1 MISGGIILYIES
13 LNLKGFRNYKDIK
26 LDFAKNYNIIYGEN
40 AQGKTN
46 IIEAIFLCASGRSH
60 RTSKD
65 SELLNINSNNYY
77 IKLDSIKN
85 QENLSI
91 EIIHEKDK
99 KKFIKI
105 NEIPLKKIGNLMGNL
120 LAVIFSPEDLSVIN
134 EGPAQRRRFIDIT
147 LSQIKPAYFYDL
159 QQYNRI
165 LLQRNTLLKEI
176 QNNKSLL
183 NTLDIW
189 NIKIAETAARI
200 IKTRYI
206 FINRLKQYANRYH
219 SLLSSS
225 NEDMK
230 INYSSSIKID
240 NFDDEVEKIKE
251 TVFNEL
257 DRIKNIEI
265 MRGTTLKGPHRDDY
279 EIYINDLDVKSFGS
293 QGQKRTVILSIKLS
307 ELQIIKEET
316 GEYPVLLLD
325 DVMSELDY
333 KRREILFDCINNIQ
347 TFITCTEKDIFS
359 KKEFKNILFFNV
371 KNGNTIVE

>member
-13 LNLKGFRNYKDIK
+13 LNLKGFRNYKEIK
-26 LDFAKNYNIIYGEN
+26 MEFSKNYNVIYGEN

-77 IKLDSIKN
+77 IRLDTIKN

-91 EIIHEKDK
+91 EIMYEKDK

-105 NEIPLKKIGNLMGNL
+105 NEIPQKKIGSLMGNL

-134 EGPAQRRRFIDIT
+134 EGPSQRRRFIDIT
-147 LSQIKPAYFYDL
+147 LSQIKPAYFFDL

-165 LLQRNTLLKEI
+165 LTQRNSLLKEI
-176 QNNKSLL
+176 QDKKSLI

-189 NIKIAETAARI
+189 NIKIAETASRI
-200 IKTRYI
+200 IKARYD
-206 FINRLKQYANRYH
+206 FLNRLRKYANVYN
-219 SLLSSS
+219 SMLSSN
-225 NEDMK
+225 NENMRID
-230 INYSSSIKID
+230 YSSSIKVE
-240 NFDDEVEKIKE
+240 NFNDAEKIKE
-251 TVFNEL
+251 DIYNEL
-257 DRIKNIEI
+257 ERIKNHEI

-279 EIYINDLDVKSFGS
+279 EIYINDLNVKSFGS
-293 QGQKRTVILSIKLS
+293 QGQKRTVILSVKLS

-325 DVMSELDY
+325 DVMSELDQR
-333 KRREILFDCINNIQ
+333 RREILFDCINNIQ
-347 TFITCTEKDIFS
+347 TFITCTEKDIFYNRDQ
-359 KKEFKNILFFNV
+359 KNVIFFNI
-371 KNGNTIVE
+371 KNGNAIVE

>member
-1 MISGGIILYIES
+1 MYIES

-77 IKLDSIKN
+77 IKLDSVKN
-85 QENLSI
+85 QENLII
-91 EIIHEKDK
+91 EIMHEKDK
-99 KKFIKI
+99 KKLIKI

-120 LAVIFSPEDLSVIN
+120 LAVIFSPEDLAVIN
-134 EGPAQRRRFIDIT
+134 EGPSQRRRFIDIT
-147 LSQIKPAYFYDL
+147 ISQIKPAYFYDL

-189 NIKIAETAARI
+189 NIKIAEIAARI
-200 IKTRYI
+200 IKTRYD
-206 FINRLKQYANRYH
+206 FIKRLKQYANRYH

-230 INYSSSIKID
+230 IKYSSSVKID
-240 NFDDEVEKIKE
+240 NFDDEVDKIKE
-251 TVFNEL
+251 IVFNEL
-257 DRIKNIEI
+257 ERIKSLEI

-279 EIYINDLDVKSFGS
+279 DIYINDLDVKSFGS

-347 TFITCTEKDIFS
+347 TFITCTEKDIFIQ
-359 KKEFKNILFFNV
+359 KEFKNILFFNV

>member
-1 MISGGIILYIES
+1 MISGGILLYIES
-13 LNLKGFRNYKDIK
+13 LNLRGFRNYKDIK
-26 LDFAKNYNIIYGEN
+26 IDFAKNYNVIYGEN

-65 SELLNINSNNYY
+65 SELINIDSSNYY
-77 IKLDSIKN
+77 IKLDSVKN
-85 QENLSI
+85 QEQLSI
-91 EIIHEKDK
+91 EILHEKSK
-99 KKFIKI
+99 KKVIRI
-105 NEIPLKKIGNLMGNL
+105 NEVPLRKIGNLMGNL

-134 EGPAQRRRFIDIT
+134 EGPSQRRRFIDIT
-147 LSQIKPAYFYDL
+147 LSQIKPSYFYDL

-165 LLQRNTLLKEI
+165 LLQRNSLLKEI
-176 QNNKSLL
+176 QINKNLL

-200 IKTRYI
+200 IKTRHD
-206 FINRLKQYANRYH
+206 FICRLKKHAEKYH
-219 SLLSSS
+219 NILSSS
-225 NEDMK
+225 NENMTIK
-230 INYSSSIKID
+230 YSSSVKIS
-240 NFDDEVEKIKE
+240 NFDEVDKIKE

-257 DRIKNIEI
+257 DRITNFEI
-265 MRGTTLKGPHRDDY
+265 KRGTTLKGPHRDDY
-279 EIYINDLDVKSFGS
+279 EIFINDLDVKSFGS

-307 ELQIIKEET
+307 ELQIIREET

-333 KRREILFDCINNIQ
+333 KRREILFDCINDIQ

-359 KKEFKNILFFNV
+359 KKEFNNIVFVNV
-371 KNGNTIVE
+371 KNGNTIIE

>member
-1 MISGGIILYIES
+1 MYIES

>member
-1 MISGGIILYIES
+1 LYIES
-13 LNLKGFRNYKDIK
+13 LNLKGFRNYKEIK
-26 LDFAKNYNIIYGEN
+26 MEFSKNYNVIYGEN

-77 IKLDSIKN
+77 IRLDTIKN

-91 EIIHEKDK
+91 EIMYEKDK

-105 NEIPLKKIGNLMGNL
+105 NEIPQKKIGSLMGNL

-134 EGPAQRRRFIDIT
+134 EGPSQRRRFIDIT
-147 LSQIKPAYFYDL
+147 LSQIKPAYFFDL

-165 LLQRNTLLKEI
+165 LTQRNSLLKEI
-176 QNNKSLL
+176 QDKKSLI

-189 NIKIAETAARI
+189 NIKIAETASRI
-200 IKTRYI
+200 IKARYD
-206 FINRLKQYANRYH
+206 FLNRLRKYANVYN
-219 SLLSSS
+219 SMLSSN
-225 NEDMK
+225 NENMRID
-230 INYSSSIKID
+230 YSSSIKVE
-240 NFDDEVEKIKE
+240 NFNDAEKIKE
-251 TVFNEL
+251 DIYNEL
-257 DRIKNIEI
+257 ERIKNHEI

-279 EIYINDLDVKSFGS
+279 EIYINDLNVKSFGS
-293 QGQKRTVILSIKLS
+293 QGQKRTVILSVKLS

-325 DVMSELDY
+325 DVMSELDQR
-333 KRREILFDCINNIQ
+333 RREILFDCINNIQ
-347 TFITCTEKDIFS
+347 TFITCTEKDIFYNRDQ
-359 KKEFKNILFFNV
+359 KNVIFFNI
-371 KNGNTIVE
+371 KNGNAIVE